1 MNDEEQNEPQKNQ
14 TTPLR
19 YINKEQRQK
28 LKLKATQI
36 LERVRD
42 AERLEAKKM
51 RAEDTTRKILLGA
64 CIMHAMDTGQMDR
77 ERITAMLDAFL
88 DKPRD
93 RKLFDLP
100 VRHAPGTGNV
110 TPPPA
115 PEEQAGRFTV
125 HPDTPDDEP

>member
-1 MNDEEQNEPQKNQ
+1 MNDEEQQNEPQKNR
-14 TTPLR
+14 TALR
-19 YINKEQRQK
+19 YMTEEQEEK
-28 LKLKATQI
+28 LKLRAMQM

-42 AERLEAKKM
+42 SKRLKARKQ

-77 ERITAMLDAFL
+77 NMITAMLDAFL

-100 VRHAPGTGNV
+100 ARHAPGAGNV

-115 PEEQAGRFTV
+115 PEEPAGRFTV
-125 HPDTPDDEP
+125 HPDTPDDEL

>member
-77 ERITAMLDAFL
+77 NMITAMLDAFL

-100 VRHAPGTGNV
+100 ARHAPGAGNV

-115 PEEQAGRFTV
+115 PEEPAGRFTV
-125 HPDTPDDEP
+125 HPDTPDDEL